1 MPKLVLLDG
10 HSLAFRAFYALP
22 PEMVTSSGELTN
34 AVYGFTSMI
43 LSILQEEKP
52 DYVAIA
58 FDVGP
63 TFRHELAAE
72 YKGTRARM
80 PEELREQ
87 LPRIRQIVEALNI
100 PTFEIEGYEADDLL
114 GTLARQAEAQGIQT
128 VICSGD
134 RDLFQ
139 LVDNHIV
146 IRYTP
151 GGPRPK
157 TYTYDLAA
165 IQERYQLSPQ
175 QLVDLKALIG
185 DKSDNIPGIPGI
197 GEKTATQL
205 LQQYGSLE
213 EIYAHLNEIG
223 NQRVREA
230 LAEYRDQAFRSR
242 RLATLVTDLPI
253 QLNLERCRTTD
264 FDRERVLALFRELEF
279 RSLVNRLPES
289 ISQSK
294 LSPTAPSPGPQ
305 QPSLLAA
312 APAPASVSVTAI
324 ETRDVSTQVVTT
336 MEALQ
341 MVAQALQ
348 EAPWIAFDT
357 ETTDMDAMRARL
369 VGLAVAWGKGQ
380 AAYIPIG
387 HQPSLTSFPQQLP
400 WEMVRAVLAPIF
412 AQKQQQLIAHNANY
426 DILVLRRHG
435 LPVTGVGWDT
445 MIAEWLLDPS
455 GRNLGL
461 KGLAFSRLGVTM
473 TEITD
478 LIGKGKGQ
486 ITMDV
491 VPIEQVAP
499 YAAAD
504 AEVTL
509 RLMDLQARDL
519 EEKQLS
525 RLFHEVEIPLIPVL
539 VDMEMAGVALDVDL
553 LRQMSRELGERLTA
567 LQDQIYEWVGYRFNL
582 NSTQQ
587 LSDALFGKLALPAT
601 GLRKTASGHYSTA
614 ADVLESLRGRHP
626 VIDLILEHRTL
637 EKLRSTYVDA
647 LPQLIHPETGRLH
660 TDYNQTGTETGRISS
675 SNPNLQNIPI
685 RTEEGRRIRKA
696 FVAQPGWRLL
706 AADYSQVELR
716 ILAHVSQDPAM
727 LDAFARGEDIH
738 ASTAAKV
745 YGIPIREVTSEQRRI
760 AKAVNFGLM
769 YGQSAYGL
777 AQQTGMDQD
786 KAAEFIATYFK
797 TYPKVKQYLDR
808 TRRQATEQGY
818 VETLLG
824 RRRYF
829 PELQNRRTPHQVRMA
844 AERAA
849 INAPIQ
855 GTAADIIK
863 IAMIRLYEALRARGM
878 RSRMILQVHDEL
890 VLECPEE
897 ELAEAAT
904 LVREKMEGAFALDAP
919 LKVELEAGPNWYDLG
934 PVTIS

>member
-1 MPKLVLLDG
+1 
-10 HSLAFRAFYALP
+10 
-22 PEMVTSSGELTN
+22 MVTSSGELTN

>member
-22 PEMVTSSGELTN
+22 SEMATSSGELTN

-43 LSILQEEKP
+43 LNILQEEKP
-52 DYVAIA
+52 DYIAIA

-80 PEELREQ
+80 PEELRGQ

-139 LVDNHIV
+139 LVNDRIV
-146 IRYTP
+146 VRYTP

-157 TYTYDLAA
+157 TLTYDLTAV
-165 IQERYQLSPQ
+165 QERYQLSPQ
-175 QLVDLKALIG
+175 QLADLKALIG

-213 EIYAHLNEIG
+213 GIYAHLEEISSP
-223 NQRVREA
+223 RVREA

-242 RLATLVTDLPI
+242 RLATLVTDLPV
-253 QLNLERCRTTD
+253 QLDLERCRISD

-289 ISQSK
+289 TGQPRA
-294 LSPTAPSPGPQ
+294 SPAVPSPESQ
-305 QPSLLAA
+305 QLPLFTAA
-312 APAPASVSVTAI
+312 APAEETAPVTMTEAWNAS
-324 ETRDVSTQVVTT
+324 TRVVTT
-336 MEALQ
+336 AETLQ
-341 MVAQALQ
+341 TVIGALQ

-357 ETTDMDAMRARL
+357 ETTGMDAMRARL
-369 VGLAVAWGKGQ
+369 VGLAVAWDRGQ
-380 AAYIPIG
+380 AAYIPVG
-387 HQPSLTSFPQQLP
+387 HQPSLAGFPQQLP
-400 WEMVRAVLAPIF
+400 WETVRAALAPIF
-412 AQKQQQLIAHNANY
+412 TQKQQRLIAHNANY
-426 DILVLRRHG
+426 DLVVLRRHG
-435 LPVTGVGWDT
+435 LSVAGVGWDT

-461 KGLAFSRLGVTM
+461 KGLAFSRLGIAM

-478 LIGKGKGQ
+478 LIGKGRGQ
-486 ITMDV
+486 LTMDA

-509 RLMDLQARDL
+509 RLMSLQARDL
-519 EEKQLS
+519 EEKRLS
-525 RLFHEVEIPLIPVL
+525 RLFHEVEIPLISVL
-539 VDMEMAGVALDVDL
+539 VDMEMTGVALDVEL
-553 LRQMSRELGERLTA
+553 LRQISRELGERLAT
-567 LQDQIYEWVGYRFNL
+567 LQEQIYEWVGYRFNL

-647 LPQLIHPETGRLH
+647 LPQLINPETGRLH

-696 FVAQPGWRLL
+696 FVAASGWRLL

-745 YGIPIREVTSEQRRI
+745 YGIPIHEVTPEQRRI

-786 KAAEFIATYFK
+786 KAAEFIAAYFK
-797 TYPKVKQYLDR
+797 TYPRVKQYLDR
-808 TRRQATEQGY
+808 TRQQAAEQGY

-829 PELQNRRTPHQVRMA
+829 PELQNRRTPHNLRMA

-863 IAMIRLYEALRARGM
+863 IAMIRLHEALRARGM
-878 RSRMILQVHDEL
+878 RSRIILQVHDEL

-904 LVREKMEGAFALDAP
+904 LVREKMEGAFALEAP
-919 LKVELEAGPNWYDLG
+919 LKVDLEAGPNWYDLE
-934 PVTIS
+934 PV